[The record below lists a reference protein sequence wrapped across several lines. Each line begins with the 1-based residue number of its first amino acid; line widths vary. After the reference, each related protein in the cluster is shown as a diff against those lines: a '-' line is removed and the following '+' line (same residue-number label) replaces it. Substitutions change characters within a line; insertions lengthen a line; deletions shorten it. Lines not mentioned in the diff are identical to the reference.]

1 MKILCVIGVSLLVCC
16 CGQYNSERLALYI
29 MDSLAEKSAKKL
41 APIGATR
48 IFEVSAQVETDKG
61 VENKIEIVKAKVVRY
76 GTDGSGYYEGYSLKY
91 LSGGFLHFVNSSGDR
106 LTLNNRSPAGLF
118 AGGYHIGGKI
128 KYANGRA
135 MVILS
140 DYDRSKNPGTI
151 SAGALWGPRAVKD
164 YGFRIIKYDV
174 IDKGVK

>member
-1 MKILCVIGVSLLVCC
+1 MLVCS
-16 CGQYNSERLALYI
+16 CGQYNSERLAIYI

-48 IFEVSAQVETDKG
+48 NFEVSAQVETDKG

-76 GTDGSGYYEGYSLKY
+76 GTDSSGYYEFYSLKY

-106 LTLNNRSPAGLF
+106 LTLNNRVPAGLF
-118 AGGYHIGGKI
+118 KYVSLSGGKI
-128 KYANGRA
+128 VYVNGRTLK
-135 MVILS
+135 ILG
-140 DYDRSKNPGTI
+140 DDDLRRNIPGTI
-151 SAGALWGPRAVKD
+151 SNGALWGPRAVKD
-164 YGFRIIKYDV
+164 YGFRIINYDV